1 MLGRNKAYHSMM
13 RRLFTLLAL
22 QRPAAAGCGIAL
34 IASYTLCVNAHANVS
49 ATEITAPS
57 TQSGSPKFEYVLGA
71 GLAARPDYAGARE
84 YGLAASPVLLLSY
97 GRFTLVGPHG
107 GLARDPG
114 RASETLTGAN
124 LLVFD
129 GNAFRVNAGLRVD
142 GGRNASDSPELAGLP
157 DIKRRLLYTVGGTL
171 DLAPQ
176 WSATL
181 RVVSDVKS
189 IKTGSVATLSV
200 GTRGRFT
207 PTTTW
212 SAALS
217 TSYADAYYQRA
228 HFGIP
233 EGLPRAS
240 YQPGASPLDATLSG
254 TVRHQLFPHWSVFST
269 ASAGRLLGDAAASP
283 LTLRPAQ
290 ASVFVGFA
298 YHSVAVR

>member
-1 MLGRNKAYHSMM
+1 MNCF
-13 RRLFTLLAL
+13 FTLLAL
-22 QRPAAAGCGIAL
+22 ERLAAVARGMALVAGCA
-34 IASYTLCVNAHANVS
+34 LCVNANANPL
-49 ATEITAPS
+49 ATDTAPPS
-57 TQSGSPKFEYVLGA
+57 SESGSPKFEYVLGA
-71 GLAARPDYAGARE
+71 GLAVKPDYAGARE
-84 YGLAASPVLLLSY
+84 YGLAASPIVLLSY
-97 GRFTLVGPHG
+97 GRFTLVGPRG

-124 LLVFD
+124 ALLFE
-129 GNAFRVNAGLRVD
+129 GNAFRVNAGLRFD
-142 GGRNASDSPELAGLP
+142 SGRSASDSPELAGLP
-157 DIKRRLLYTVGGTL
+157 DIKRRLLYTVGATM
-171 DLAPQ
+171 DFAPQ

-207 PTTTW
+207 PTTT
-212 SAALS
+212 
-217 TSYADAYYQRA
+217 YYQRA

-233 EGLPRAS
+233 EGLPRAP
-240 YQPGASPLDATLSG
+240 YQPGTSALDATLSG
-254 TVRHQLFPHWSVFST
+254 SVRHQLFPHWSVFST

-283 LTLRPAQ
+283 LTLRPVQ